1 MTVGTR
7 YVRDGLRK
15 RVGDLV
21 VALVDM
27 RCAARKQETHIVGG
41 DSINAEIECETGK
54 GEGCDWGGGVKAA

>member
-21 VALVDM
+21 VVLVVM
-27 RCAARKQETHIVGG
+27 RCATRKQEMHIVGG
-41 DSINAEIECETGK
+41 DSIDTDIEYETEYRAGL
-54 GEGCDWGGGVKAA
+54 